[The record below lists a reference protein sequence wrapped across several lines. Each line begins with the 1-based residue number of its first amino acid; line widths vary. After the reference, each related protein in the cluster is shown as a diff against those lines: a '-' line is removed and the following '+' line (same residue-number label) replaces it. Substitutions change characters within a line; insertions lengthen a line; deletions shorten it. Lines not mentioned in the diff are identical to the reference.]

1 MLIAEI
7 FKNKIQQGDIGL
19 EIEVQG
25 HNLPKL
31 DTFHWKTEA
40 DGSLKGAGEGLE
52 YVLKKPVEIG
62 ALYDVLTN
70 WKKAFDL
77 STVVP
82 SYHAG
87 IHVHANLQRHSA
99 KQVVNLLV
107 CLIIL
112 EDLLVKWC
120 GPTREGNHFCL
131 RTSDTDYL
139 IGFLRKMIVDGDFSA
154 LQKNGKH
161 HLDGGIGGGGGGN
174 DNIRYSAYNLKALYQ
189 YGSLE
194 FRSMA
199 STMDID
205 RIFTW
210 CKVIHRI
217 VEESKKFDSPSS
229 IITDISVGGYNNF
242 LRRML
247 GANSRE
253 FVTED
258 YVSIMRGGVVR
269 AQELAFC
276 RDWNSINMNIFKG
289 TKGAF

>member
-1 MLIAEI
+1 MVIAEL
-7 FKNKIQQGDIGL
+7 FKTKPVAGDIGL

-25 HNLPKL
+25 YHLPRI
-31 DTFHWKTEA
+31 DNMFWKTEE

-62 ALYDVLTN
+62 SLYEILTQ
-70 WKKAFDL
+70 WKKAFDGCK
-77 STVVP
+77 VVP

-87 IHVHANLQRHSA
+87 IHVHANLQGHTP
-99 KQVVNLLV
+99 KQVINLLV
-107 CLIIL
+107 CLIVL
-112 EDLLVKWC
+112 EDILVKWC

-139 IGFLRKMIVDGDFSA
+139 INFLRGMIVEGDFSF
-154 LQKNGKH
+154 LKK
-161 HLDGGIGGGGGGN
+161 GGGPFGDGVFGGD
-174 DNIRYSAYNLKALYQ
+174 DNIRYSAFNLKALYQ

-210 CKVIHRI
+210 CSTIHRI
-217 VEESKKFDSPSS
+217 VRESKKFESPSN
-229 IITDISVGGYNNF
+229 IITDISVGGYNDF
-242 LRRML
+242 LHRML
-247 GANSRE
+247 GVNSHLYLVDGYQRLMRE
-253 FVTED
+253 
-258 YVSIMRGGVVR
+258 GVVR

-276 RDWNSINMNIFKG
+276 REWNSINMNIFKG
-289 TKGAF
+289 VKSVF